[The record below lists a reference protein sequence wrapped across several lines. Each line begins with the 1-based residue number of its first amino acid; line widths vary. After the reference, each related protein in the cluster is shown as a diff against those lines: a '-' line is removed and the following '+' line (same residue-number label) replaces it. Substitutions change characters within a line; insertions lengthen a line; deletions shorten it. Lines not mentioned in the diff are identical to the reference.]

1 MRYVETAA
9 RTSQAAL
16 TVSPRCSARVPHPA
30 APARATRSHV
40 RFRSICQLIAWPR
53 SGPGCRPPC
62 RPQGRAVPSKPMP
75 LPSFGFGHR
84 PSWEYES
91 PEGSGAALEE
101 PQPQP
106 IRKGWRGKVAVVTG
120 GATGLGRHIAIEFGK
135 LGCHV
140 AFCFVNMPGRDV
152 SEQALLTEAALTA
165 MGVGVLAM
173 KCDVRNRDSVDHFIL
188 EAKQRLGGVHFLV
201 NNAGIAS
208 DGALWRLSEDA
219 WNEVLETNVTG
230 AFNCIRAVAPI
241 FRSQH
246 YGKIVSVSAHQADRP
261 GFGVANYAASKAALL
276 GLTRAAAVELGPA
289 NVNVNAV
296 APGFI
301 ERAQKSSVLGRVAD
315 PDDVA
320 HVISFLCSESA
331 RHITGQTIVVDG
343 GLSLE

>member
-1 MRYVETAA
+1 
-9 RTSQAAL
+9 
-16 TVSPRCSARVPHPA
+16 
-30 APARATRSHV
+30 
-40 RFRSICQLIAWPR
+40 
-53 SGPGCRPPC
+53 
-62 RPQGRAVPSKPMP
+62 MP

-84 PSWEYES
+84 PSWEYEA
-91 PEGSGAALEE
+91 PEASGTTLEE
-101 PQPQP
+101 PRPQP
-106 IRKGWRGKVAVVTG
+106 IGKGWRGKVAIVTG
-120 GATGLGRHIAIEFGK
+120 GATGLGRHIAMEFGR
-135 LGCHV
+135 LSCHV
-140 AFCFVNMPGRDV
+140 GFCYVNLPGRDV
-152 SEQALLTEAALTA
+152 SEQALLTETALTA
-165 MGVGVLAM
+165 MGIEVYARR
-173 KCDVRNRDSVDHFIL
+173 CDVRDR
-188 EAKQRLGGVHFLV
+188 EAVEQFVAEVKQKLGGVHFLI

-208 DGALWRLSEDA
+208 DGALWRLSHQA
-219 WNEVLETNVTG
+219 WSEVLDTNVTG
-230 AFNCIRAVAPI
+230 AFNCIRAVAPT

-246 YGKIVSVSAHQADRP
+246 YGKIVSVSAHQAERP

-301 ERAQKSSVLGRVAD
+301 RTERMGMLPSEVIERAQKSSVLGRVAE

>member
-1 MRYVETAA
+1 
-9 RTSQAAL
+9 
-16 TVSPRCSARVPHPA
+16 
-30 APARATRSHV
+30 
-40 RFRSICQLIAWPR
+40 
-53 SGPGCRPPC
+53 
-62 RPQGRAVPSKPMP
+62 MP

-84 PSWEYES
+84 PSWEFES
-91 PEGSGAALEE
+91 PEGSGATLEE

-106 IRKGWRGKVAVVTG
+106 VRKGWRGKVAIVSG
-120 GATGLGRHIAIEFGK
+120 GATGLGRAIAMEFGK

-152 SEQALLTEAALTA
+152 TEQALLTETALTT
-165 MGVGVLAM
+165 MGISVLAAR
-173 KCDVRNRDSVDHFIL
+173 CDVRDRLAVDRFV
-188 EAKQRLGGVHFLV
+188 EDARQKLGGVHFLV

-208 DGALWRLSEDA
+208 DGALWRLSEAA
-219 WNEVLETNVTG
+219 WNDVLNTNVTG
-230 AFNCIRAVAPI
+230 AFNCMRAVAPI

-246 YGKIVSVSAHQADRP
+246 FGKIVSVSAHQAERP

-289 NVNVNAV
+289 NVNVNAI
-296 APGFI
+296 APGFIRTERMAMLPSEVI
-301 ERAQKSSVLGRVAD
+301 ERAQKSSILGRVAE
-315 PDDVA
+315 PEDVA

>member
-1 MRYVETAA
+1 
-9 RTSQAAL
+9 
-16 TVSPRCSARVPHPA
+16 
-30 APARATRSHV
+30 
-40 RFRSICQLIAWPR
+40 
-53 SGPGCRPPC
+53 
-62 RPQGRAVPSKPMP
+62 MP
-75 LPSFGFGHR
+75 LPPFGFGHR
-84 PSWEYES
+84 PSWEFES
-91 PEGSGAALEE
+91 PEASGAALEE

-106 IRKGWRGKVAVVTG
+106 ARTGWRGKVALVTG
-120 GATGLGRHIAIEFGK
+120 GATGLGRHISIEFAR

-140 AFCFVNMPGRDV
+140 AFCYVNMPGRDV

-165 MGVGVLAM
+165 MGVSVLALR
-173 KCDVRNRDSVDHFIL
+173 CDVRDRAAVDRFVA
-188 EAKQRLGGVHFLV
+188 EARERLGGIHFLV

-219 WNEVLETNVTG
+219 WREVLETNVTG
-230 AFNCIRAVAPI
+230 AFNCIRAVAPT
-241 FRSQH
+241 FRGQH
-246 YGKIVSVSAHQADRP
+246 YGKIVNVSAHQASRP

-301 ERAQKSSVLGRVAD
+301 RTERMAMLPAEVIERAQKSSVLGRVAE

-320 HVISFLCSESA
+320 KVISFLCSESA

-343 GLSLE
+343 GLALE

>member
-1 MRYVETAA
+1 
-9 RTSQAAL
+9 
-16 TVSPRCSARVPHPA
+16 
-30 APARATRSHV
+30 
-40 RFRSICQLIAWPR
+40 
-53 SGPGCRPPC
+53 
-62 RPQGRAVPSKPMP
+62 MP

-84 PSWEYES
+84 PSWEYEA
-91 PEGSGAALEE
+91 PEARGTALEE
-101 PQPQP
+101 PRPQP
-106 IRKGWRGKVAVVTG
+106 ISKGWRGKVAIVTG
-120 GATGLGRHIAIEFGK
+120 GATGLGRHIAMEFGR
-135 LGCHV
+135 LGCNV

-152 SEQALLTEAALTA
+152 SEQALMTETALTA
-165 MGVGVLAM
+165 MGIEVYARR
-173 KCDVRNRDSVDHFIL
+173 CDVRDRDAVEQFVA
-188 EAKQRLGGVHFLV
+188 EVKQRLGGVHILI

-208 DGALWRLSEDA
+208 DGALWRLSQQA
-219 WNEVLETNVTG
+219 WSEVLDTNVTG

-246 YGKIVSVSAHQADRP
+246 YGKIVSVSAHQAERP

-301 ERAQKSSVLGRVAD
+301 RTERMGMLPSEVIERAQKSSVLGRVAE

>member
-1 MRYVETAA
+1 M
-9 RTSQAAL
+9 
-16 TVSPRCSARVPHPA
+16 
-30 APARATRSHV
+30 
-40 RFRSICQLIAWPR
+40 
-53 SGPGCRPPC
+53 
-62 RPQGRAVPSKPMP
+62 
-75 LPSFGFGHR
+75 
-84 PSWEYES
+84 
-91 PEGSGAALEE
+91 
-101 PQPQP
+101 
-106 IRKGWRGKVAVVTG
+106 
-120 GATGLGRHIAIEFGK
+120 EFGR

-165 MGVGVLAM
+165 MGARVVAPR
-173 KCDVRNRDSVDHFIL
+173 CDVRDRIAVERFVT
-188 EAKQRLGGVHFLV
+188 EVKQRL
-201 NNAGIAS
+201 AGCISWSTMRGSRTTARC
-208 DGALWRLSEDA
+208 WRLSEDA
-219 WNEVLETNVTG
+219 WSEVLDTNVTG

-241 FRSQH
+241 FRGQH

-301 ERAQKSSVLGRVAD
+301 RTERMAMLPAEVIERAQKSSVLGRVAD